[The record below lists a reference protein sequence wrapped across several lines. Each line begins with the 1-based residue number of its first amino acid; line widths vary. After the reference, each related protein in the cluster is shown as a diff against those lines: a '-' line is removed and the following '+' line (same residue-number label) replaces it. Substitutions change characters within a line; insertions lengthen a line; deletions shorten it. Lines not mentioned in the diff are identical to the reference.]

1 MHTHRN
7 SYHTQLHNSQ
17 LYIVSSYQSKTCCS
31 LNTILYLW
39 SRLPIFQSLYMEFYF
54 QLVLLPHSQQYFM
67 KLLMLGLNYS
77 FHISLCICVY
87 KTWILLISIILCFVA
102 SPYKLFMNVLF
113 PLLVWNLF
121 WMTTKEYMLKWIIKF
136 YIVTQ
141 YHFLIS
147 S

>member
-1 MHTHRN
+1 
-7 SYHTQLHNSQ
+7 
-17 LYIVSSYQSKTCCS
+17 
-31 LNTILYLW
+31 
-39 SRLPIFQSLYMEFYF
+39 MEFYF

-77 FHISLCICVY
+77 FYISLCICVY

-121 WMTTKEYMLKWIIKF
+121 WMTTKEYMLK
-136 YIVTQ
+136 
-141 YHFLIS
+141 
-147 S
+147 